1 MAKKIVKKKSVAAK
15 ASPPKKVA
23 VKKATKLKKAVA
35 AKKPVKAKKAVAVKG
50 KPAAKKVVK
59 PARKVAQKT
68 GCSGQTSFQGEA
80 RLQSGEAGAESRQ
93 ACGKAQTQACAPQGQ
108 PSGRTVGRDS

>member
-35 AKKPVKAKKAVAVKG
+35 AKKPVKAKKAVAVRETCREESRQ
-50 KPAAKKVVK
+50 
-59 PARKVAQKT
+59 ARKKSGPKT